1 MDVLLDIEGAGGNL
15 WGYVCVCVV
24 GGGVCLAVPQYSI
37 VTSKVMFDCFCIIRY
52 EE

>member
-1 MDVLLDIEGAGGNL
+1 MYVLVDTEGEGR
-15 WGYVCVCVV
+15 
-24 GGGVCLAVPQYSI
+24 GVAVPQYSI